1 MASRRLSQLYDEALA
16 PVGLNATQYALL
28 HQLDLR
34 GETAPTL
41 TELADAMA
49 MDRSGLGHGLR
60 PLEREGLIALAEN
73 PDDRRRRHIVLTEK
87 GRFLRRHAEAYWR
100 KAEERFRG
108 LVGAENA
115 DRLRAQMAAIAFD
128 DRLAS
133 IASAGDA

>member
-1 MASRRLSQLYDEALA
+1 MASRRLSQLYDEALS

-28 HQLDLR
+28 HQLDFR
-34 GETAPTL
+34 GEMAPTL

-60 PLEREGLIALAEN
+60 PLERAGLVALAVN

-87 GRFLRRHAEAYWR
+87 GRTLRRRAEAYWR
-100 KAEERFRG
+100 KAEDRFRG
-108 LVGAENA
+108 LMGVENA
-115 DRLRAQMAAIAFD
+115 QRLRAQMAAIAFD

-133 IASAGDA
+133 IARASVA